1 MARFLLN
8 LRDHR
13 NRSEDVTYLMALSDS
28 KGAMTT
34 RPVSTLNF
42 MPDTSDSMAGSMNYM
57 DDDVFDE
64 DDDETVCEHVGTIDK
79 QVWLDAQSRQLHGV
93 LVLAEKGASW
103 V

>member
-13 NRSEDVTYLMALSDS
+13 NRSEDVAYLMTLSDS

-57 DDDVFDE
+57 DNDVFDE
-64 DDDETVCEHVGTIDK
+64 DDDETVCEHIGTIDK

-93 LVLAEKGASW
+93 LVLEEKGASW